1 VRHPSRMRSAGILLC
16 DRVRMSNEPT
26 ARPVRPAQERKG
38 ADYAGAVYGSLLAAS
53 VVAGTSPRKSAPSP
67 TELILLLLA
76 TGIVFWLTHVFA
88 QLFGDRMEG
97 TALTLMEFRA
107 VATREAPIIQA
118 AAPPALAAGIGAL
131 LGFSDS
137 AATWLALLVAV
148 AGQVGWALFA
158 AAKTGATRRALIV
171 SGAANLVLGL
181 LIVGLKSALTH

>member
-1 VRHPSRMRSAGILLC
+1 MRSAGILLC

-26 ARPVRPAQERKG
+26 AGPVRAAQERKG

-97 TALTLMEFRA
+97 TALTLKEFRA

-118 AAPPALAAGIGAL
+118 AVPPALAAGIGAL
-131 LGFSDS
+131 LGRFSS
-137 AATWLALLVAV
+137 HLARAP
-148 AGQVGWALFA
+148 GSRSGPGGVGSVRGRQDGRDQASPHRLWRCQPRPRPAHRGSEVRLDAL
-158 AAKTGATRRALIV
+158 GA
-171 SGAANLVLGL
+171 
-181 LIVGLKSALTH
+181 